1 MWYIITC
8 IFLLI
13 IANLIYVLMSQKN
26 EHLKETLGNSKKLQ
40 ESYDKCAFYLKEN
53 IELKKLVALYEEE
66 KYSKIETFNTCSGEI
81 KKDPIYKGKR
91 VLIGDYSS
99 ISYLNTESVL
109 RSLGF
114 SVDIVPKIKDVVDK
128 IKYGEHYD
136 IIFSNNFYH
145 DGSGQEC
152 LEQLKSLKDFNIPV
166 VIHTVDKDKREFF
179 VDQVGFDD
187 YIVKPISL
195 ENVKPIL
202 EKLLKK

>member
-1 MWYIITC
+1 MWYIITF
-8 IFLLI
+8 IFLLMI
-13 IANLIYVLMSQKN
+13 VYVLMAQKN
-26 EHLKETLGNSKKLQ
+26 KYLKETLKNGKKLK
-40 ESYDKCAFYLKEN
+40 ECNEKCAFYLKEN

-66 KYSKIETFNTCSGEI
+66 KYSQIETFNTCSGQI
-81 KKDPIYKGKR
+81 KKEPIYKGKR
-91 VLIGDYSS
+91 ALIGDYLS
-99 ISYLNTESVL
+99 ISYINTESVL

-114 SVDIVPKIKDVVDK
+114 SVDIVPKIKNIVDK

-187 YIVKPISL
+187 YIVKPVSL